1 MSLLSIRKGERR
13 DAWAAF
19 ATLFVL
25 IASHSLL
32 ETARDA
38 LFLGSVPATRLPWAF
53 LATTAL
59 SLAVVRVQL
68 RLTAQLNP
76 RKALSLLTALAGL
89 VTLGFFALYRDLGAL
104 SVYALYCW
112 SGVIAT
118 CLLTH
123 FWGLVGGLFTIT
135 QAKRLYGM
143 IGAGSVLG
151 AIFGSG
157 LASLF
162 SRALG
167 AEQLLCLSAVGFLLA
182 ATVPWVFKAEC
193 LRRSSEGAE
202 PEFKDMLAYVVHEP
216 YASRVVLSLFL
227 GSACL
232 TVADFVFKSSA
243 AALVPTAQ
251 LGTFFGSVSFAVNVL
266 SLVCQLGIVGWFL
279 RRASPGAALSL
290 LPLLLA
296 GTGLGV
302 AIFGGLAA
310 VLAVKAADGTLRH
323 SLHRTATELLFLP
336 FADDARRYV
345 KAFVDVAG
353 QRGGQALAALAIL
366 AFTASSASPR
376 LVALLL
382 VALAAAWAATAVAL
396 RRPYIELFRTRLKAG
411 RLARLDEFP
420 ELDLASLESLTA
432 ALESENDQEV
442 LGALRILERE
452 GKSRFIPAL
461 ILHHPSEQVVLCA
474 LAILTQSGRRNLD
487 KVLARM
493 TEHPSPQVRAASMAA
508 QSVLSPDA
516 AGLRQ
521 RLELEASPEVRAA
534 ILVNLSAAGE
544 LTEPERLRQL
554 EALLEHGTAGALI
567 ALAKA
572 IELRRASGFLPALL
586 TLSHAKEFEVRRAAL
601 TAMCEVCSVAD
612 GDSER
617 AGLVLST
624 LVQALAEEATRPLA
638 LRLLAMRGE
647 PAFSELAARLEDRT
661 SDTRLRWRLPRAM
674 GECNPGRAT
683 SALLAW
689 LPRESDGSVRYQI
702 VRELERLLR
711 LDPTLSVDRSA
722 LQQALAETASRAFRC
737 LDRRL
742 ALMRGAAVD
751 GRRKTQGHAL
761 LVALMRDKELNATG
775 RLFRL
780 LGVAYPNE
788 DFAQIYRGL
797 GATRELRATSLELIE
812 SVVREPLR
820 SAVLALV
827 DDSEDELRLARAGRY
842 HRPQAKEY
850 ELLLV
855 ELVASR
861 SESVRE
867 LARFHVQELER
878 STSAKNGQAA

>member
-13 DAWAAF
+13 DAWAALT
-19 ATLFVL
+19 TLFVL

-38 LFLGSVPATRLPWAF
+38 LFLGSVPATRLPWVF

-59 SLAVVRVQL
+59 SLSAIRIQL
-68 RLTAQLNP
+68 RLTGQLNP

-89 VTLGFFALYRDLGAL
+89 ITLGFFALHRDLGVAL
-104 SVYALYCW
+104 VYALYCW

-118 CLLTH
+118 CLLAQ

-135 QAKRLYGM
+135 QAKRLYGT

-157 LASLF
+157 LASLL

-167 AEQLLCLSAVGFLLA
+167 AQYLLCASAAGFFLA
-182 ATVPWVFKAEC
+182 AAVPWLFKGES
-193 LRRSSEGAE
+193 LPRRTEGTTPKFA
-202 PEFKDMLAYVVHEP
+202 DTLAHVAREP

-232 TVADFVFKSSA
+232 TVADFLFKSTA
-243 AALVPTAQ
+243 AALVPTAE
-251 LGTFFGSVSFAVNVL
+251 LGTFFGSVYFAVNVL
-266 SLVCQLGIVGWFL
+266 SLVCQLGLVGWFL
-279 RRASPGAALSL
+279 RRASPSAALSL

-302 AIFGGLAA
+302 AIFGSLAA
-310 VLAVKAADGTLRH
+310 VLAVKVADGTLRH

-336 FADDARRYV
+336 FPDDARRYV
-345 KAFVDVAG
+345 KAFADVAG

-366 AFTASSASPR
+366 VFTASSAPPR
-376 LVALLL
+376 LLGLLL
-382 VALAAAWAATAVAL
+382 AVLAAAWAATAVAL
-396 RRPYIELFRTRLKAG
+396 RRPYIDLFRTRLKSG

-442 LGALRILERE
+442 LAALRILERE
-452 GKSRFIPAL
+452 GKARFIPAL

-474 LAILTQSGRRNLD
+474 LAILNQSGRPNLD

-493 TEHPSPQVRAASMAA
+493 TEHPSALVRAASMAA
-508 QSVLSPDA
+508 QSGGAPDTVA
-516 AGLRQ
+516 LRQ
-521 RLELEASPEVRAA
+521 RLGLEPSPEVRAA
-534 ILVNLSAAGE
+534 LLVHLIAAGE
-544 LTEPERLRQL
+544 LAEQEPIQQL
-554 EALLEHGTAGALI
+554 EVLLEHGTASAKV
-567 ALAKA
+567 ALATA
-572 IELRRASGFLPALL
+572 IELRRAPAFLPALL
-586 TLSHAKEFEVRRAAL
+586 ALSQAKEVEVRRAAL
-601 TAMCEVCSVAD
+601 TAMSEVCSPAD

-617 AGLVLST
+617 TRLVLTT
-624 LVQALAEEATRPLA
+624 LVRALVEEATRPLA
-638 LRLLAMRGE
+638 LRLLASRGE
-647 PAFSELAARLEDRT
+647 SAFHELAARLEDPT
-661 SDTRLRWRLPRAM
+661 SETRLRWRLARAM
-674 GECNPGRAT
+674 GECDPGRAT

-689 LPRESDGSVRYQI
+689 LPREADGSVRYQI

-711 LDPTLSVDRSA
+711 RDPKLTVERFA

-742 ALMRGAAVD
+742 ALLRGAAAD
-751 GRRKTQGHAL
+751 ARRKTRGHEL

-797 GATRELRATSLELIE
+797 SATRELRATSLELVE
-812 SVVREPLR
+812 SVLREPLR

-827 DDSEDELRLARAGRY
+827 DDSDDELRVERAGRY
-842 HRPQAKEY
+842 HRRQAKEY
-850 ELLLV
+850 DSLLV
-855 ELVASR
+855 ELAGSR

-867 LARFHVQELER
+867 VARFHLDELELSA
-878 STSAKNGQAA
+878 STRGGEAA